1 MTTTLFTILI
11 IIASVALA
19 FFILVQ
25 NPKGG
30 GLSGSFGTLGSQVMG
45 VKQSNDVMEKGTWTT
60 MGIIVVLCIAGV
72 AGYPKVK
79 RASNTPAPTQQ
90 SAPATPAPAGPAPA
104 APAGPA
110 PAPAPAQ

>member
-1 MTTTLFTILI
+1 MIPLFTVLI
-11 IIASVALA
+11 IIACVALA

-60 MGIIVVLCIAGV
+60 MGIIVALCIV
-72 AGYPKVK
+72 AVSFYPKVK
-79 RASNTPAPTQQ
+79 RVSNTPAPAQQ
-90 SAPATPAPAGPAPA
+90 SAPAAGAPA
-104 APAGPA
+104 APAGGAA
-110 PAPAPAQ
+110 PTTPAQQPAR